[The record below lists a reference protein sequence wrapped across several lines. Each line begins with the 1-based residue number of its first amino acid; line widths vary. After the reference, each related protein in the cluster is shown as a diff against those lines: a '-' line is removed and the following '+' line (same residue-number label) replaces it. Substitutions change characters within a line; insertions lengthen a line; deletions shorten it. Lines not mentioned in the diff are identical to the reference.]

1 MDTSQLYRHFNVV
14 PISREIWRGTT
25 FSDKHAGWCFFC
37 PLAWGL
43 CYARTGDSN
52 VWDDPSWL
60 IVLPCVETMMAAGH
74 HRTPI
79 VFQEN
84 RTAISPG
91 TRTGMN
97 NKIKRAGA
105 ACKQLSAVDY
115 VWCCVVLCVCFFVDA
130 VDAVDVV
137 VGVVD
142 DDVVVVVVVVVVD
155 AAAAAVAVAAVVAV
169 AVAVVCCH
177 C

>member
-1 MDTSQLYRHFNVV
+1 
-14 PISREIWRGTT
+14 
-25 FSDKHAGWCFFC
+25 
-37 PLAWGL
+37 
-43 CYARTGDSN
+43 
-52 VWDDPSWL
+52 
-60 IVLPCVETMMAAGH
+60 MMAAGH

-130 VDAVDVV
+130 VDAVDAVDVVDVVDV
-137 VGVVD
+137 VGITL
-142 DDVVVVVVVVVVD
+142 
-155 AAAAAVAVAAVVAV
+155 
-169 AVAVVCCH
+169 CCINLELSWAISGL
-177 C
+177 CWAILELC

>member
-1 MDTSQLYRHFNVV
+1 
-14 PISREIWRGTT
+14 
-25 FSDKHAGWCFFC
+25 
-37 PLAWGL
+37 
-43 CYARTGDSN
+43 
-52 VWDDPSWL
+52 
-60 IVLPCVETMMAAGH
+60 MAAGH

-115 VWCCVVLCVCFFVDA
+115 VWCCVVCFLFVFVDA
-130 VDAVDVV
+130 VDA

-155 AAAAAVAVAAVVAV
+155 AAAAAAVAVAAVAAVVAV

>member
-1 MDTSQLYRHFNVV
+1 
-14 PISREIWRGTT
+14 
-25 FSDKHAGWCFFC
+25 
-37 PLAWGL
+37 
-43 CYARTGDSN
+43 
-52 VWDDPSWL
+52 
-60 IVLPCVETMMAAGH
+60 MAAGH
-74 HRTPI
+74 RRTPI

-97 NKIKRAGA
+97 NKIKLAGA

-137 VGVVD
+137 DVVVGVVD

-155 AAAAAVAVAAVVAV
+155 AAAAAAVAVAAVAAVVAV
-169 AVAVVCCH
+169 AVVCCH